1 MVKSLNESLSYFKHT
16 ISDLIKSGKNISIIS
31 HLDCDGLTSASII
44 GKALF
49 REGIRCT
56 ISTTNEFN
64 NNLVDR
70 LSNDSRD
77 FHIITDLAGGFA
89 NALDEKLGEDWLVL
103 DHHEIPEEEYDNER
117 VINAWKFGIDGG
129 LEICAGGMTY
139 LASKSLNKK
148 NEDLAAIAVISAIG
162 DRQDKGKKKSFTG
175 KNLDILNTAKSNGQ
189 IDVDLDLLLVGRET
203 RPLSD
208 ALAFTSQPFV
218 EGLTWNRSSC
228 LALLNS
234 SGIPLKEKGRWR
246 VPAELSDDEKRHLI

>member
-16 ISDLIKSGKNISIIS
+16 ISDLIKSEKNISIIS

-162 DRQDKGKKKSFTG
+162 DRQDKGKRKSFTG

-208 ALAFTSQPFV
+208 ALAFTSQPF
-218 EGLTWNRSSC
+218 
-228 LALLNS
+228 
-234 SGIPLKEKGRWR
+234 I
-246 VPAELSDDEKRHLI
+246 

>member
-16 ISDLIKSGKNISIIS
+16 ISDLIKSEKNISIIS

-56 ISTTNEFN
+56 ITTTNEFN

-89 NALDEKLGEDWLVL
+89 NTLDEKLGEDWLVL

-162 DRQDKGKKKSFTG
+162 DRQDKGEKKSFTG

-208 ALAFTSQPFV
+208 ALAF
-218 EGLTWNRSSC
+218 
-228 LALLNS
+228 
-234 SGIPLKEKGRWR
+234 
-246 VPAELSDDEKRHLI
+246 LSLIHI

>member
-89 NALDEKLGEDWLVL
+89 NALDEKLVKIGLYL
-103 DHHEIPEEEYDNER
+103 ITM
-117 VINAWKFGIDGG
+117 KF
-129 LEICAGGMTY
+129 
-139 LASKSLNKK
+139 
-148 NEDLAAIAVISAIG
+148 
-162 DRQDKGKKKSFTG
+162 Q
-175 KNLDILNTAKSNGQ
+175 
-189 IDVDLDLLLVGRET
+189 
-203 RPLSD
+203 
-208 ALAFTSQPFV
+208 
-218 EGLTWNRSSC
+218 
-228 LALLNS
+228 
-234 SGIPLKEKGRWR
+234 
-246 VPAELSDDEKRHLI
+246 KRNMIMNV

>member
-16 ISDLIKSGKNISIIS
+16 ISDLVKSEKNISIIS

-70 LSNDSRD
+70 ISNDSRD

-117 VINAWKFGIDGG
+117 VITAWKFGIDGG

-139 LASKSLNKK
+139 LASQSLN
-148 NEDLAAIAVISAIG
+148 
-162 DRQDKGKKKSFTG
+162 
-175 KNLDILNTAKSNGQ
+175 
-189 IDVDLDLLLVGRET
+189 
-203 RPLSD
+203 
-208 ALAFTSQPFV
+208 
-218 EGLTWNRSSC
+218 
-228 LALLNS
+228 
-234 SGIPLKEKGRWR
+234 
-246 VPAELSDDEKRHLI
+246 